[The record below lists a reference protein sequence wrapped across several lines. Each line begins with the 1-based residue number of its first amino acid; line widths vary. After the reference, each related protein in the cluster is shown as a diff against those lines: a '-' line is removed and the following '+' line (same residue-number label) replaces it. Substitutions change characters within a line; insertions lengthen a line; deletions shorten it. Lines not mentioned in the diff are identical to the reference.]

1 MERIANPFL
10 TIGYH
15 SHSYFCDRE
24 DELNILRKNVKNG
37 IHTTLIS
44 ARRLGKTA
52 LIYWLFEDL
61 EQDNYACI
69 YTE

>member
-1 MERIANPFL
+1 MKRIANPFL

-24 DELNILRKNVKNG
+24 DELYILSKNVKNC

-52 LIYWLFEDL
+52 LIYRLFEDL
-61 EQDNYACI
+61 ERENYACI
-69 YTE
+69 